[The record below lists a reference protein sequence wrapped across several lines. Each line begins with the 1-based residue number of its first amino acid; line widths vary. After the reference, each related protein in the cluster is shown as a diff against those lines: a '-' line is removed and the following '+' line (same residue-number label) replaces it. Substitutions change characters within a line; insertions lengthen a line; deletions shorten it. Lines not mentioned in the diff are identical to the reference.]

1 MAEQKQTNRERLREI
16 TESIEQ
22 GIKELFES
30 DKYMEYLRVM
40 SRFHSYSRNN
50 VMLIKMQMPG
60 ATRVAG
66 FNKWRDQ
73 FGRHVKKGEKSI
85 KIIAPTP
92 YKKKIEEIKRDP
104 DTKAPMLD
112 KDGKTIMEEKEVS
125 IPMFRVVSVFD
136 VSQTEGRPLP
146 QLASDLIGNVQNYE
160 IFMEALRR
168 SSPVPMELRHIRE
181 SMDGYFDPEKQRI
194 AIRDD
199 MSEVQTVSAAIH
211 EITHAKLHN
220 NAAPIPAD
228 APTYEEVEIC
238 GQPALF
244 DDGRIDAATIPD
256 GLFRYELRGSDDD
269 PGIPAT
275 VELKVVVNHAGTVI
289 TAKPLVIP
297 EEGFIPLTE
306 ENGLDFLGGEMTMQE
321 FQRNNGKDRQT
332 EEVEAESV
340 SYAVCQYYGIETGE
354 NSFGYIANWSS
365 GKELPELKASLD
377 TIQKTASSLIS
388 DIDRNFMEICKE
400 RGIDLTARQE
410 PIPEKDSIE
419 QFAVDLYD
427 YMDQLYQNGVM
438 AHPYSLDSKEQ
449 TVADLSHELHHGEFA
464 DARDRLAYVSGME
477 GAPSAEA
484 LLYRLDRLERAREDG
499 LIYQVHDNA
508 QSSNGR
514 EESYIQ
520 AYEKSDAGE
529 PVAREIIFAGSR
541 EQCSELLEQLNE
553 GLIGY
558 KDVWAAGDLPLP
570 APEVSQPTEQLCVLD
585 DSVYLHIQRSDE
597 GWDYTFYDKETMREM
612 DGGRLERPELPI
624 STAALQIC
632 SMHDMGAESI
642 KLAPLSMIETLQ
654 NAAYQQLQEQG
665 IEPEPEKPKQRYM
678 AHANPRAT
686 GEQDRYYIQAYD
698 STPGGPIAAEIVS
711 YGTKEMCVEVA
722 EQLNSGIISRDE
734 ALKRLE
740 GDLTPDI
747 SSQTV
752 ESPVQQEEGT
762 EAVEAPS
769 ADMLPDAPEQVLD
782 EYPMPDEALG
792 VADLEACGYLD
803 GDMLPLSKEQA
814 MALFEKDLTVYAI
827 VDGGTAE
834 MLFDREDFDTQAPE
848 VLFAVSREEW
858 EKSPMFHEKIMERH
872 DHQEEREAAFLAHE
886 GDCFAIYQLKEGDS
900 LRDIR
905 YEGMDWLKSIGRTVE
920 HSNYDLVYTAPLADA
935 PSVNA
940 ALAQLDYQFNN
951 EHPVDY
957 HHPSMSVSDIV
968 AIKRAGE
975 LSCHYYDSFGFREVP
990 GFLPQDN
997 PLKNAEMAM
1006 EDDYGMIDGIINNGP
1021 KEPTVADL
1029 EKQAR
1034 SGQPVS
1040 LMDLADAVHRE
1051 QREKKKSVVEQLRNQ
1066 PKQEHKKTAPKK
1078 SAERE
1083 L

>member
-1 MAEQKQTNRERLREI
+1 MAEQKQTNKERLREI

-104 DTKAPMLD
+104 DTKAPILD
-112 KDGKTIMEEKEVS
+112 QDGKAIIEEKEVS
-125 IPMFRVVSVFD
+125 IPTFRVVSVFD
-136 VSQTEGRPLP
+136 VSQTDGKPLP
-146 QLASDLIGNVQNYE
+146 QLASDLIGNVQDYE

-168 SSPVPMELRHIRE
+168 SSPVPLEMKPLQE
-181 SMDGYFDPEKQRI
+181 SMDGFFDPENQSITLR
-194 AIRDD
+194 AD

-220 NAAPIPAD
+220 YEKERLAAAAGED
-228 APTYEEVEIC
+228 
-238 GQPALF
+238 GQEP
-244 DDGRIDAATIPD
+244 P
-256 GLFRYELRGSDDD
+256 
-269 PGIPAT
+269 
-275 VELKVVVNHAGTVI
+275 
-289 TAKPLVIP
+289 KP
-297 EEGFIPLTE
+297 
-306 ENGLDFLGGEMTMQE
+306 
-321 FQRNNGKDRQT
+321 KDRNT

-340 SYAVCQYYGIETGE
+340 SYAVCQYYGIQTGE

-377 TIQKTASSLIS
+377 TIQKTAGSLIS

-400 RGIDLTARQE
+400 RGIDPAALEPAEMTAEELAAAIDTFSYGFDTYEYWDSVDDREVAVDELTRNIQNGNTSYLKE
-410 PIPEKDSIE
+410 WLQSIVDEDEIPENVAQAQKLITELARFEAPQKESHRYYITQEALDKGT
-419 QFAVDLYD
+419 YP
-427 YMDQLYQNGVM
+427 VM
-438 AHPYSLDSKEQ
+438 EGSQVNETP
-449 TVADLSHELHHGEFA
+449 ELH
-464 DARDRLAYVSGME
+464 
-477 GAPSAEA
+477 
-484 LLYRLDRLERAREDG
+484 
-499 LIYQVHDNA
+499 
-508 QSSNGR
+508 
-514 EESYIQ
+514 SYENSRIQ
-520 AYEKSDAGE
+520 AYGYIDYPETLTQEQISESGLVPAEVAAAMMAEK
-529 PVAREIIFAGSR
+529 
-541 EQCSELLEQLNE
+541 L
-553 GLIGY
+553 Y
-558 KDVWAAGDLPLP
+558 
-570 APEVSQPTEQLCVLD
+570 VLD
-585 DSVYLHIQRSDE
+585 DTTYLHLQTSE
-597 GWDYTFYDKETMREM
+597 AGYDYTLYDVNTLREL
-612 DGGRLERPELPI
+612 DGGQLDAPTLPF
-624 STAALQIC
+624 STACLKIC
-632 SMHDMGAESI
+632 EMHEVGSQSI
-642 KLAPLSMIETLQ
+642 KYAPLSMIETLQ
-654 NAAYQQLQEQG
+654 NAAYQQLQEQR
-665 IEPEPEKPKQRYM
+665 IEPEPENPKKSYM

-698 STPGGPIAAEIVS
+698 STPGGPIPAEIVS

-722 EQLNSGIISRDE
+722 EQLNSGVLSRDE

-740 GDLTPDI
+740 GDQTPELSD
-747 SSQTV
+747 QAAA
-752 ESPVQQEEGT
+752 SPVQQET
-762 EAVEAPS
+762 PAS
-769 ADMLPDAPEQVLD
+769 AEEMPPASMLPDAPEQALD
-782 EYPMPDEALG
+782 QYPMPDEALR
-792 VADLEACGYLD
+792 VADLEASGYLD
-803 GDMLPLSKEQA
+803 GDMLPLSKERA
-814 MALFEKDLTVYAI
+814 MELFEKELTVYA
-827 VDGGTAE
+827 VVNGGSAE

-858 EKSPMFHEKIMERH
+858 EASPLFHEKIMERH
-872 DHQEEREAAFLAHE
+872 DHQEEREAAFLAHT
-886 GDCFAIYQLKEGDS
+886 GDCFAIYQLKRDDS

-920 HSNYDLVYTAPLADA
+920 HSNYDLVYTAPLPEAS
-935 PSVNA
+935 SVDA
-940 ALAQLDYQFNN
+940 ALDQLDYQFNN

-957 HHPSMSVSDIV
+957 HHPSLSVSDIV
-968 AIKRAGE
+968 AVKQNGVV
-975 LSCHYYDSFGFREVP
+975 SCHYCDSFGFREVP

-1021 KEPTVADL
+1021 KEPTIAEL
-1029 EKQAR
+1029 EMQAR
-1034 SGQPVS
+1034 SGQPIS

>member
-168 SSPVPMELRHIRE
+168 SSPVPMELRPIRD

-220 NAAPIPAD
+220 YEKERLAAAAGED
-228 APTYEEVEIC
+228 
-238 GQPALF
+238 GQEP
-244 DDGRIDAATIPD
+244 P
-256 GLFRYELRGSDDD
+256 
-269 PGIPAT
+269 
-275 VELKVVVNHAGTVI
+275 
-289 TAKPLVIP
+289 KP
-297 EEGFIPLTE
+297 
-306 ENGLDFLGGEMTMQE
+306 
-321 FQRNNGKDRQT
+321 KDHNT

-400 RGIDLTARQE
+400 RGIDPTALEPAEMTAEELAAAIDTFSFDYDTYGYWDSIDDREEAVKELTLHIANGNVGYMKEWLQSIVDE
-410 PIPEKDSIE
+410 DEIPENIAQAQKFIAELERFEAPQKESHRYYITQE
-419 QFAVDLYD
+419 A
-427 YMDQLYQNGVM
+427 
-438 AHPYSLDSKEQ
+438 LDKG
-449 TVADLSHELHHGEFA
+449 TYPV
-464 DARDRLAYVSGME
+464 ME
-477 GAPSAEA
+477 GS
-484 LLYRLDRLERAREDG
+484 
-499 LIYQVHDNA
+499 QVNETPEL
-508 QSSNGR
+508 R
-514 EESYIQ
+514 SYENSRIQ
-520 AYEKSDAGE
+520 AYGYIDYPEPLTQEQISESRLVPAEVAATMMAEK
-529 PVAREIIFAGSR
+529 
-541 EQCSELLEQLNE
+541 L
-553 GLIGY
+553 Y
-558 KDVWAAGDLPLP
+558 
-570 APEVSQPTEQLCVLD
+570 VLD
-585 DSVYLHIQRSDE
+585 DTTYLHLQTCE
-597 GWDYTFYDKETMREM
+597 TGYDYTLYDLNTLREL
-612 DGGRLERPELPI
+612 DGGQLDAPGLPF
-624 STAALQIC
+624 STACLKIC
-632 SMHDMGAESI
+632 EMHEVGSQSI
-642 KLAPLSMIETLQ
+642 KYAPLAMIETLQ

-722 EQLNSGIISRDE
+722 EQLNSGVISRDE

-747 SSQTV
+747 SAQTV
-752 ESPVQQEEGT
+752 GSPVQQEEGA
-762 EAVEAPS
+762 EAVETPPTA
-769 ADMLPDAPEQVLD
+769 MLPDAPEQALD
-782 EYPMPDEALG
+782 EYPMPDETLG
-792 VADLEACGYLD
+792 MADLEACGYLD

-834 MLFDREDFDTQAPE
+834 MLFDQEDFDTHAPE

-858 EKSPMFHEKIMERH
+858 EKSPIFHEKIMERH

-920 HSNYDLVYTAPLADA
+920 HSNYDLVYTAPLPDA

-1034 SGQPVS
+1034 SGQPIS

>member
-168 SSPVPMELRHIRE
+168 SSPVPMEIRAIRE

-220 NAAPIPAD
+220 YEKERLAA
-228 APTYEEVEIC
+228 
-238 GQPALF
+238 
-244 DDGRIDAATIPD
+244 AA
-256 GLFRYELRGSDDD
+256 G
-269 PGIPAT
+269 
-275 VELKVVVNHAGTVI
+275 
-289 TAKPLVIP
+289 
-297 EEGFIPLTE
+297 EEG
-306 ENGLDFLGGEMTMQE
+306 QE
-321 FQRNNGKDRQT
+321 PPKPKDRNT

-400 RGIDLTARQE
+400 RGIDPTALEPAEMTAEELAAAIDTFSFDYDTYGYWDSVDDREEAVKELTLHIASGNVGYMMKEWLQSIVDE
-410 PIPEKDSIE
+410 DEIPENIAQAQKFITELARFEAPQKESHRYYITQE
-419 QFAVDLYD
+419 A
-427 YMDQLYQNGVM
+427 
-438 AHPYSLDSKEQ
+438 LDKG
-449 TVADLSHELHHGEFA
+449 TYPV
-464 DARDRLAYVSGME
+464 ME
-477 GAPSAEA
+477 GS
-484 LLYRLDRLERAREDG
+484 
-499 LIYQVHDNA
+499 QVNETPEL
-508 QSSNGR
+508 R
-514 EESYIQ
+514 SYENSRIQ
-520 AYEKSDAGE
+520 AYGYIDYPEPLTQEQISESRLVPAEVAATMMAEK
-529 PVAREIIFAGSR
+529 
-541 EQCSELLEQLNE
+541 L
-553 GLIGY
+553 Y
-558 KDVWAAGDLPLP
+558 
-570 APEVSQPTEQLCVLD
+570 VLD
-585 DSVYLHIQRSDE
+585 DTTYLHLQTCE
-597 GWDYTFYDKETMREM
+597 TGYDYTLYDLNTLREL
-612 DGGRLERPELPI
+612 DGGQLDAPGLPF
-624 STAALQIC
+624 STACLKIC
-632 SMHDMGAESI
+632 EMHEVGSQSI
-642 KLAPLSMIETLQ
+642 KYAPLAMIETLQ
-654 NAAYQQLQEQG
+654 NAAYQQLQEQRT
-665 IEPEPEKPKQRYM
+665 E
-678 AHANPRAT
+678 
-686 GEQDRYYIQAYD
+686 
-698 STPGGPIAAEIVS
+698 
-711 YGTKEMCVEVA
+711 
-722 EQLNSGIISRDE
+722 
-734 ALKRLE
+734 
-740 GDLTPDI
+740 
-747 SSQTV
+747 
-752 ESPVQQEEGT
+752 QEEVSGD
-762 EAVEAPS
+762 VETPPTS
-769 ADMLPDAPEQVLD
+769 MLPDAPEQVLD

-886 GDCFAIYQLKEGDS
+886 GDCFAIYQI
-900 LRDIR
+900 RDDDPQRIR
-905 YEGMDWLKSIGRTVE
+905 FMNLECLKSHDLPVE
-920 HSNYDLVYTAPLADA
+920 RANYDLVYTAPLPDT

-957 HHPSMSVSDIV
+957 HHPSMSDSDIV

-1034 SGQPVS
+1034 SGQPIS
-1040 LMDLADAVHRE
+1040 LMDLAEAVHRE

>member
-104 DTKAPMLD
+104 DTKAPILD

-168 SSPVPMELRHIRE
+168 SSPVPMELRPIQE

-220 NAAPIPAD
+220 DAAPIPAD

-244 DDGRIDAATIPD
+244 DDGRIDAVTIPD

-269 PGIPAT
+269 PGIPAA
-275 VELKVVVNHAGTVI
+275 VELKVAVNHAGTII

-306 ENGLDFLGGEMTMQE
+306 ENGLNFLGGEITMQE
-321 FQRNNGKDRQT
+321 FQRSNEKDRQT

-400 RGIDLTARQE
+400 RGIDLTAQQE
-410 PIPEKDSIE
+410 SIPANDSIE
-419 QFAVDLYD
+419 QFASDMYD

-484 LLYRLDRLERAREDG
+484 LLYRLDRLERAREDE
-499 LIYQVHDNA
+499 LIYQVHNNA
-508 QSSNGR
+508 QSVNGR

-520 AYEKSDAGE
+520 VYEKSATGE

-541 EQCSELLEQLNE
+541 EQCRELLEQLNE

-654 NAAYQQLQEQG
+654 NAAYQQLQEQRT
-665 IEPEPEKPKQRYM
+665 EPEEVS
-678 AHANPRAT
+678 
-686 GEQDRYYIQAYD
+686 GDVE
-698 STPGGPIAAEIVS
+698 TPPTS
-711 YGTKEMCVEVA
+711 
-722 EQLNSGIISRDE
+722 
-734 ALKRLE
+734 
-740 GDLTPDI
+740 
-747 SSQTV
+747 
-752 ESPVQQEEGT
+752 
-762 EAVEAPS
+762 
-769 ADMLPDAPEQVLD
+769 MLPDAPEQSLD

-848 VLFAVSREEW
+848 ILFAISCEEW
-858 EKSPMFHEKIMERH
+858 EKSPLFHEKIMERH

-920 HSNYDLVYTAPLADA
+920 HSNYDLVYTAPLPAA

-957 HHPSMSVSDIV
+957 HHPSLSVSDIV
-968 AIKRAGE
+968 AVKQNGVV
-975 LSCHYYDSFGFREVP
+975 SCHYCDSFGFREVP

-1034 SGQPVS
+1034 SGQPIS

>member
-30 DKYMEYLRVM
+30 EKYMEYLRVM

-168 SSPVPMELRHIRE
+168 SSPVPMELRAIRD

-199 MSEVQTVSAAIH
+199 MSEIQTVSAAIH

-220 NAAPIPAD
+220 YEKERLAA
-228 APTYEEVEIC
+228 
-238 GQPALF
+238 
-244 DDGRIDAATIPD
+244 AA
-256 GLFRYELRGSDDD
+256 G
-269 PGIPAT
+269 
-275 VELKVVVNHAGTVI
+275 
-289 TAKPLVIP
+289 
-297 EEGFIPLTE
+297 EEG
-306 ENGLDFLGGEMTMQE
+306 QE
-321 FQRNNGKDRQT
+321 SPKPKDRNT

-508 QSSNGR
+508 QSGNGR

-520 AYEKSDAGE
+520 AYEKSATGE

-570 APEVSQPTEQLCVLD
+570 APEISQPTEQLCVLD

-612 DGGRLERPELPI
+612 DGGHLERPELPI

-752 ESPVQQEEGT
+752 ESPVQQEEGAET
-762 EAVEAPS
+762 VEAPS
-769 ADMLPDAPEQVLD
+769 ADMLPDAPEQSLD

-834 MLFDREDFDTQAPE
+834 MLFDQEDFDTQAPE

-872 DHQEEREAAFLAHE
+872 DHQEEREAAFLTHE

-920 HSNYDLVYTAPLADA
+920 HSNYDLVYTAPLPDA

-1034 SGQPVS
+1034 SGQPIS
-1040 LMDLADAVHRE
+1040 LMDLAEAVHRE

>member
-168 SSPVPMELRHIRE
+168 SSPVPMELRPIRE

-220 NAAPIPAD
+220 DAAPIPAD

-244 DDGRIDAATIPD
+244 DDGRIDAVTIPD

-269 PGIPAT
+269 PGIPAA
-275 VELKVVVNHAGTVI
+275 VELKVAVNHAGTII

-306 ENGLDFLGGEMTMQE
+306 ENGLNFLGGEMTMQE
-321 FQRNNGKDRQT
+321 FQRSNEKDRQT

-340 SYAVCQYYGIETGE
+340 SYAVCQYYGIQTGE

-377 TIQKTASSLIS
+377 TIQKTAGSLIS

-400 RGIDLTARQE
+400 RGIDLTAQQE
-410 PIPEKDSIE
+410 SIPANDSIE
-419 QFAVDLYD
+419 QFASDMYD

-484 LLYRLDRLERAREDG
+484 LLYRLDRLERAREDE
-499 LIYQVHDNA
+499 LIYQVHNNA
-508 QSSNGR
+508 QSVNGR

-520 AYEKSDAGE
+520 VYEKSATGE

-541 EQCSELLEQLNE
+541 EQCRELLEQLNE

-654 NAAYQQLQEQG
+654 NAAYQQLQEQRT
-665 IEPEPEKPKQRYM
+665 EPEEVS
-678 AHANPRAT
+678 
-686 GEQDRYYIQAYD
+686 GDVE
-698 STPGGPIAAEIVS
+698 TPPTS
-711 YGTKEMCVEVA
+711 
-722 EQLNSGIISRDE
+722 
-734 ALKRLE
+734 
-740 GDLTPDI
+740 
-747 SSQTV
+747 
-752 ESPVQQEEGT
+752 
-762 EAVEAPS
+762 
-769 ADMLPDAPEQVLD
+769 MLPDAPEQSLD

-814 MALFEKDLTVYAI
+814 MALFKKDLTVYAI

-848 VLFAVSREEW
+848 ILFAISCEEW
-858 EKSPMFHEKIMERH
+858 EKSPLFHEKIMERH

-920 HSNYDLVYTAPLADA
+920 HSNYDLVYTAPLPAA

-957 HHPSMSVSDIV
+957 HHPSLSVSDIV
-968 AIKRAGE
+968 AVKQNGVV
-975 LSCHYYDSFGFREVP
+975 SCHYCDSFGFREVP

-1034 SGQPVS
+1034 SGQPIS

>member
-168 SSPVPMELRHIRE
+168 SSPVPMELRPIRE

-220 NAAPIPAD
+220 YEKERLAA
-228 APTYEEVEIC
+228 
-238 GQPALF
+238 
-244 DDGRIDAATIPD
+244 AA
-256 GLFRYELRGSDDD
+256 G
-269 PGIPAT
+269 
-275 VELKVVVNHAGTVI
+275 
-289 TAKPLVIP
+289 
-297 EEGFIPLTE
+297 EEG
-306 ENGLDFLGGEMTMQE
+306 QE
-321 FQRNNGKDRQT
+321 PPKPKDRNT

-400 RGIDLTARQE
+400 REIDPTALEPAEMTAEELATAIDTFSFDYDTYGYWDSIDDREGAVKELTLHIASGNVGYMKEWLQSIVDE
-410 PIPEKDSIE
+410 DEIPENIAQAQKFITELERFEAPQKESHRYYITQE
-419 QFAVDLYD
+419 A
-427 YMDQLYQNGVM
+427 
-438 AHPYSLDSKEQ
+438 LDKG
-449 TVADLSHELHHGEFA
+449 TYPV
-464 DARDRLAYVSGME
+464 ME
-477 GAPSAEA
+477 GS
-484 LLYRLDRLERAREDG
+484 
-499 LIYQVHDNA
+499 QVNETPEL
-508 QSSNGR
+508 R
-514 EESYIQ
+514 SYENSRIQ
-520 AYEKSDAGE
+520 AYGYIDYPEPLTQEQISESSLVPAEIAATMTAEK
-529 PVAREIIFAGSR
+529 
-541 EQCSELLEQLNE
+541 L
-553 GLIGY
+553 Y
-558 KDVWAAGDLPLP
+558 
-570 APEVSQPTEQLCVLD
+570 VLD
-585 DSVYLHIQRSDE
+585 DTTYLHLQTCE
-597 GWDYTFYDKETMREM
+597 TGYDYTLYDVNTLREL
-612 DGGRLERPELPI
+612 DGGQLDAPDLPF
-624 STAALQIC
+624 STACLKIC
-632 SMHDMGAESI
+632 EMHEVGSQSI
-642 KLAPLSMIETLQ
+642 KYAPLAMIETLQ

-769 ADMLPDAPEQVLD
+769 ADMLPDAPEQSLD

-848 VLFAVSREEW
+848 ILFAVSREEW

-920 HSNYDLVYTAPLADA
+920 HSNYDLVYTAPLPDA

-951 EHPVDY
+951 EYPVDY
-957 HHPSMSVSDIV
+957 HHPSLSVSDIV
-968 AIKRAGE
+968 AVKQNGVV
-975 LSCHYYDSFGFREVP
+975 SCHYCDSFGFREVP

-1034 SGQPVS
+1034 SGQPIS

>member
-60 ATRVAG
+60 ATRVAS

-160 IFMEALRR
+160 LFMEALRR
-168 SSPVPMELRHIRE
+168 SSPVPMELRPIRE

-220 NAAPIPAD
+220 DAAPIPAD

-244 DDGRIDAATIPD
+244 DDGRIDDATIPD

-269 PGIPAT
+269 PGIPAA
-275 VELKVVVNHAGTVI
+275 VELKVAVNHAGTII

-306 ENGLDFLGGEMTMQE
+306 ENGLNFLGGEITMQE
-321 FQRNNGKDRQT
+321 FQRSNEKDRQT

-400 RGIDLTARQE
+400 RGIDPTALEPAEMTAEELAAAIDTFSFDYDTYGYWDSVDDREEAVKELTLHIASGNVGYMKEWLQSIVDE
-410 PIPEKDSIE
+410 DEIPENIAQAQKFITELARFEAPQKESHRYYITQE
-419 QFAVDLYD
+419 A
-427 YMDQLYQNGVM
+427 
-438 AHPYSLDSKEQ
+438 LDKG
-449 TVADLSHELHHGEFA
+449 TYPV
-464 DARDRLAYVSGME
+464 ME
-477 GAPSAEA
+477 GS
-484 LLYRLDRLERAREDG
+484 
-499 LIYQVHDNA
+499 QVNETPEL
-508 QSSNGR
+508 R
-514 EESYIQ
+514 SYENSRIQ
-520 AYEKSDAGE
+520 AYGYIDYPEPLTQEQISESRLVPAEVAATMMAEK
-529 PVAREIIFAGSR
+529 
-541 EQCSELLEQLNE
+541 L
-553 GLIGY
+553 Y
-558 KDVWAAGDLPLP
+558 
-570 APEVSQPTEQLCVLD
+570 VLD
-585 DSVYLHIQRSDE
+585 DTTYLHLQTCE
-597 GWDYTFYDKETMREM
+597 TGYDYTLYDVNTLREL
-612 DGGRLERPELPI
+612 DGGQLDAPDLPF
-624 STAALQIC
+624 STACLKIC
-632 SMHDMGAESI
+632 EMHEVGSQSI
-642 KLAPLSMIETLQ
+642 KYAPLAMIETLQ
-654 NAAYQQLQEQG
+654 NAAYQQLQEQ
-665 IEPEPEKPKQRYM
+665 
-678 AHANPRAT
+678 
-686 GEQDRYYIQAYD
+686 
-698 STPGGPIAAEIVS
+698 STE
-711 YGTKEMCVEVA
+711 
-722 EQLNSGIISRDE
+722 
-734 ALKRLE
+734 
-740 GDLTPDI
+740 
-747 SSQTV
+747 
-752 ESPVQQEEGT
+752 QEEVSGD
-762 EAVEAPS
+762 VETPPTS
-769 ADMLPDAPEQVLD
+769 MLPDAPEQALD

-834 MLFDREDFDTQAPE
+834 MLFDREDFDAQAPE

-886 GDCFAIYQLKEGDS
+886 DDCFAIYQIRDDDPQR
-900 LRDIR
+900 LRFMNL
-905 YEGMDWLKSIGRTVE
+905 EWLQSHGLVTERA
-920 HSNYDLVYTAPLADA
+920 NYDLVYTGELTAGGSTGQTLE
-935 PSVNA
+935 
-940 ALAQLDYQFNN
+940 ALYEQFNLH
-951 EHPVDY
+951 HPADY

-968 AIKRAGE
+968 AVKQNGVV
-975 LSCHYYDSFGFREVP
+975 SCHYCDSVGFQAIT

-1034 SGQPVS
+1034 SGQPIS
-1040 LMDLADAVHRE
+1040 LMDLAAAVHRE

>member
-168 SSPVPMELRHIRE
+168 SSPVPMELRPIRE

-220 NAAPIPAD
+220 DAAPIPAD

-244 DDGRIDAATIPD
+244 DDGRIDDATIPD

-269 PGIPAT
+269 PGIPAA
-275 VELKVVVNHAGTVI
+275 VELKVAVNHAGTII

-306 ENGLDFLGGEMTMQE
+306 ENGLNFLGGEITMQE
-321 FQRNNGKDRQT
+321 FQRSNEKDRQT

-400 RGIDLTARQE
+400 RGIDPTALEPAEMTAEELAAAIDTFSFDYDTYGYWDSVDDREEAVKELTLHIASGNVGYMKEWLQSIVDE
-410 PIPEKDSIE
+410 DEIPENIAQAQKFITELARFEAPQKESHRYYITQE
-419 QFAVDLYD
+419 A
-427 YMDQLYQNGVM
+427 
-438 AHPYSLDSKEQ
+438 LDKG
-449 TVADLSHELHHGEFA
+449 TYPV
-464 DARDRLAYVSGME
+464 ME
-477 GAPSAEA
+477 GS
-484 LLYRLDRLERAREDG
+484 
-499 LIYQVHDNA
+499 QVNETPEL
-508 QSSNGR
+508 R
-514 EESYIQ
+514 SYENSRIQ
-520 AYEKSDAGE
+520 AYGYIDYPEPLTQEQISESRLVPAEVAATMMAEK
-529 PVAREIIFAGSR
+529 
-541 EQCSELLEQLNE
+541 L
-553 GLIGY
+553 Y
-558 KDVWAAGDLPLP
+558 
-570 APEVSQPTEQLCVLD
+570 VLD
-585 DSVYLHIQRSDE
+585 DTTYLHLQTCE
-597 GWDYTFYDKETMREM
+597 TGYDYTLYDVNTLREL
-612 DGGRLERPELPI
+612 DGGQLDAPDLPF
-624 STAALQIC
+624 STACLKIC
-632 SMHDMGAESI
+632 EMHEVGSQSI
-642 KLAPLSMIETLQ
+642 KYAPLAMIETLQ
-654 NAAYQQLQEQG
+654 NAAYQQLQEQ
-665 IEPEPEKPKQRYM
+665 
-678 AHANPRAT
+678 
-686 GEQDRYYIQAYD
+686 
-698 STPGGPIAAEIVS
+698 STE
-711 YGTKEMCVEVA
+711 
-722 EQLNSGIISRDE
+722 
-734 ALKRLE
+734 
-740 GDLTPDI
+740 
-747 SSQTV
+747 
-752 ESPVQQEEGT
+752 QEEVSGD
-762 EAVEAPS
+762 VETPPAS
-769 ADMLPDAPEQVLD
+769 MLPDAP
-782 EYPMPDEALG
+782 
-792 VADLEACGYLD
+792 
-803 GDMLPLSKEQA
+803 
-814 MALFEKDLTVYAI
+814 
-827 VDGGTAE
+827 
-834 MLFDREDFDTQAPE
+834 
-848 VLFAVSREEW
+848 
-858 EKSPMFHEKIMERH
+858 
-872 DHQEEREAAFLAHE
+872 
-886 GDCFAIYQLKEGDS
+886 
-900 LRDIR
+900 
-905 YEGMDWLKSIGRTVE
+905 
-920 HSNYDLVYTAPLADA
+920 
-935 PSVNA
+935 
-940 ALAQLDYQFNN
+940 
-951 EHPVDY
+951 
-957 HHPSMSVSDIV
+957 
-968 AIKRAGE
+968 
-975 LSCHYYDSFGFREVP
+975 
-990 GFLPQDN
+990 
-997 PLKNAEMAM
+997 
-1006 EDDYGMIDGIINNGP
+1006 
-1021 KEPTVADL
+1021 
-1029 EKQAR
+1029 
-1034 SGQPVS
+1034 
-1040 LMDLADAVHRE
+1040 
-1051 QREKKKSVVEQLRNQ
+1051 
-1066 PKQEHKKTAPKK
+1066 
-1078 SAERE
+1078 
-1083 L
+1083 

>member
-168 SSPVPMELRHIRE
+168 SSPVPMELRPIRE

-220 NAAPIPAD
+220 DAAPIPAD

-244 DDGRIDAATIPD
+244 DDGRIDAVTIPD

-269 PGIPAT
+269 PGIPAA
-275 VELKVVVNHAGTVI
+275 VELKVAVNHAGTII

-306 ENGLDFLGGEMTMQE
+306 ENGLNFLGGEMTMQE
-321 FQRNNGKDRQT
+321 FQRSNEKDRQT

-340 SYAVCQYYGIETGE
+340 SYAVCQYYGIQTGE

-377 TIQKTASSLIS
+377 TIQKTAGSLIS

-400 RGIDLTARQE
+400 RGIDLTAQQE
-410 PIPEKDSIE
+410 SIPANDSIE
-419 QFAVDLYD
+419 QFASDMYD

-484 LLYRLDRLERAREDG
+484 LLYRLDRLERAREDE
-499 LIYQVHDNA
+499 LIYQVHNNA
-508 QSSNGR
+508 QSVNGR

-520 AYEKSDAGE
+520 VYEKSATGD

-541 EQCSELLEQLNE
+541 EQCRELLEQLNE

-612 DGGRLERPELPI
+612 DGGRLERPDLPI

-654 NAAYQQLQEQG
+654 NAASQQLQEQ
-665 IEPEPEKPKQRYM
+665 I
-678 AHANPRAT
+678 
-686 GEQDRYYIQAYD
+686 
-698 STPGGPIAAEIVS
+698 
-711 YGTKEMCVEVA
+711 A
-722 EQLNSGIISRDE
+722 EQEEVSGDVE
-734 ALKRLE
+734 
-740 GDLTPDI
+740 TPPT
-747 SSQTV
+747 S
-752 ESPVQQEEGT
+752 
-762 EAVEAPS
+762 
-769 ADMLPDAPEQVLD
+769 MLPDAPEQALD

-792 VADLEACGYLD
+792 VADLETCGYLD

-848 VLFAVSREEW
+848 VLFAVSCEEW

-886 GDCFAIYQLKEGDS
+886 GDCFAIYQI
-900 LRDIR
+900 RDDDPQRIR
-905 YEGMDWLKSIGRTVE
+905 FMNLEWLKSHDLPVE
-920 HSNYDLVYTAPLADA
+920 RANYDLVYTAPLPDA

-957 HHPSMSVSDIV
+957 HHPSLSVSDIV
-968 AIKRAGE
+968 AVKQNGVV
-975 LSCHYYDSFGFREVP
+975 SCHYCDSFGFREVP

-1034 SGQPVS
+1034 SGQPIS
-1040 LMDLADAVHRE
+1040 LMDLAEAVHRE
-1051 QREKKKSVVEQLRNQ
+1051 QQEKKKSVVEQLRNQ
-1066 PKQEHKKTAPKK
+1066 PKQEHKKAAPKK

>member
-244 DDGRIDAATIPD
+244 DDGRIDDATIPD

-269 PGIPAT
+269 PGIPAA
-275 VELKVVVNHAGTVI
+275 VELKVAVNHAGTII

-306 ENGLDFLGGEMTMQE
+306 ENGLNFLGGEITMQE
-321 FQRNNGKDRQT
+321 FQRSNEKDRQT

-400 RGIDLTARQE
+400 RGIDPTALKPAEMTAEELAAAIDTFSFDYDTYGYRDSIDDREGAVKELTLHIASGNVGYMKEWLQSIVDE
-410 PIPEKDSIE
+410 DEIPENIAQAQKFITE
-419 QFAVDLYD
+419 LARFEAPQ
-427 YMDQLYQNGVM
+427 
-438 AHPYSLDSKEQ
+438 KE
-449 TVADLSHELHHGEFA
+449 SH
-464 DARDRLAYVSGME
+464 RYYITQ
-477 GAPSAEA
+477 EA
-484 LLYRLDRLERAREDG
+484 LDKGTYPVMKG
-499 LIYQVHDNA
+499 SQVNETPEL
-508 QSSNGR
+508 R
-514 EESYIQ
+514 SYENSRIQ
-520 AYEKSDAGE
+520 AYGYIDYPEPLTQEQISESRLVPAEAAATMMAEK
-529 PVAREIIFAGSR
+529 
-541 EQCSELLEQLNE
+541 L
-553 GLIGY
+553 Y
-558 KDVWAAGDLPLP
+558 
-570 APEVSQPTEQLCVLD
+570 VLD
-585 DSVYLHIQRSDE
+585 DTTYLHLQTCE
-597 GWDYTFYDKETMREM
+597 TGYDYTLYDVNTLREL
-612 DGGRLERPELPI
+612 DGGQLDAPDLPF
-624 STAALQIC
+624 STACLKIC
-632 SMHDMGAESI
+632 EMHEVGSQSI
-642 KLAPLSMIETLQ
+642 KYAPLSMIETLQ
-654 NAAYQQLQEQG
+654 NAAYQQLQEQRT
-665 IEPEPEKPKQRYM
+665 EPEEVS
-678 AHANPRAT
+678 
-686 GEQDRYYIQAYD
+686 GDVE
-698 STPGGPIAAEIVS
+698 TPPTS
-711 YGTKEMCVEVA
+711 
-722 EQLNSGIISRDE
+722 
-734 ALKRLE
+734 
-740 GDLTPDI
+740 
-747 SSQTV
+747 
-752 ESPVQQEEGT
+752 
-762 EAVEAPS
+762 
-769 ADMLPDAPEQVLD
+769 MLPDAPEQSLD

-814 MALFEKDLTVYAI
+814 MALFEKDLTVYTI

-848 VLFAVSREEW
+848 ILFAVSCEEW
-858 EKSPMFHEKIMERH
+858 EKSPLFHVKIMERH

-920 HSNYDLVYTAPLADA
+920 HSNYDLVYTAPLPAA

-940 ALAQLDYQFNN
+940 ALAQIDYQFNN

-957 HHPSMSVSDIV
+957 HHPSLSVSDIV
-968 AIKRAGE
+968 AVKQNGVV
-975 LSCHYYDSFGFREVP
+975 SCHYCDSFGFREVP

-1034 SGQPVS
+1034 SGQPIS

>member
-160 IFMEALRR
+160 LFMEALRR
-168 SSPVPMELRHIRE
+168 SSPVPMELRPIRE

-220 NAAPIPAD
+220 DAAPIPAD
-228 APTYEEVEIC
+228 APTYEEIEIC

-244 DDGRIDAATIPD
+244 DDGRIDAAAIPD

-269 PGIPAT
+269 PGIPAA
-275 VELKVVVNHAGTVI
+275 VELKVAVNHAGTII

-306 ENGLDFLGGEMTMQE
+306 ENGLNFLGGEITMQE
-321 FQRNNGKDRQT
+321 FQRSNEKDRQT

-377 TIQKTASSLIS
+377 TIQKTAGSLIS

-400 RGIDLTARQE
+400 RGIDLTAQQE
-410 PIPEKDSIE
+410 SIPANDSIE
-419 QFAVDLYD
+419 QFASDMYD

-484 LLYRLDRLERAREDG
+484 LLYRLDRLERAREDE
-499 LIYQVHDNA
+499 LIYQVHNNA
-508 QSSNGR
+508 QSVNGR

-520 AYEKSDAGE
+520 VYEKSATGE

-541 EQCSELLEQLNE
+541 EQCRELLEQLNE

-632 SMHDMGAESI
+632 SMHDMRAESI

-654 NAAYQQLQEQG
+654 NAAYQQLQEQRT
-665 IEPEPEKPKQRYM
+665 ELEQENPKKSYM

-722 EQLNSGIISRDE
+722 EQLNSGVISRDE

-752 ESPVQQEEGT
+752 ESPVQQEEGA
-762 EAVEAPS
+762 EAVEAPPTS
-769 ADMLPDAPEQVLD
+769 MLPDAPEQVLD

-886 GDCFAIYQLKEGDS
+886 GDCFAIYQI
-900 LRDIR
+900 RDDDPQRIR
-905 YEGMDWLKSIGRTVE
+905 FMNLEWLKSHDLPVE
-920 HSNYDLVYTAPLADA
+920 RANYDLVYTAPLPAA

-957 HHPSMSVSDIV
+957 HHPSLSVSDIV
-968 AIKRAGE
+968 AVKQNGVV
-975 LSCHYYDSFGFREVP
+975 SCHYCDSFGFREVP

-1021 KEPTVADL
+1021 KELTVADL

-1034 SGQPVS
+1034 SGQPIS
-1040 LMDLADAVHRE
+1040 LMDLAEAVHRE